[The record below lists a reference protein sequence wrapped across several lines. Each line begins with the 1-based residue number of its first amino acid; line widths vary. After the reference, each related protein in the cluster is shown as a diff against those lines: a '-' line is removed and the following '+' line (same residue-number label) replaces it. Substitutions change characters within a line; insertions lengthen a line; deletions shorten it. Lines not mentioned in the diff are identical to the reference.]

1 MNDIIKF
8 NQLNCSPY
16 RLYGK
21 WKYLELFHDL
31 RKKMNEW
38 NYWKRE
44 IVVTFTKILITDIDY
59 QNAQENTS
67 SYLQELIANV
77 QKIFDKG
84 IEDS

>member
-1 MNDIIKF
+1 
-8 NQLNCSPY
+8 
-16 RLYGK
+16 
-21 WKYLELFHDL
+21 
-31 RKKMNEW
+31 MNEW